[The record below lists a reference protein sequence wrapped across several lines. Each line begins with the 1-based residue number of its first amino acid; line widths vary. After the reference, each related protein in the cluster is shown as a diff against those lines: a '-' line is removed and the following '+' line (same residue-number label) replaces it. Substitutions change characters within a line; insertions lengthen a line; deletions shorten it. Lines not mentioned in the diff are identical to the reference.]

1 VKSLFPH
8 DVIRR
13 RVNTAENPVFAY
25 ALIGMGAA
33 ATLLL
38 LSGAAVLALSLAG
51 KISGDESGAS
61 GLVGFLVVPFVGIA
75 GVPWSVL
82 IARSGGSSLFLL
94 GVIAGPLI
102 NGALIGAI
110 RGYIATFRKNQGKP

>member
-1 VKSLFPH
+1 MLPH

-13 RVNTAENPVFAY
+13 RVNTAANPVSAY
-25 ALIGMGAA
+25 SLIGIGVA

-38 LSGAAVLALSLAG
+38 LSGAAVVALSMAAR
-51 KISGDESGAS
+51 ISGDGSGIG
-61 GLVGFLVVPFVGIA
+61 GLVGFVIIPIVGFA

-82 IARSGGSSLFLL
+82 IARSGSNSMFLF

-102 NGALIGAI
+102 NGALIGSI
-110 RGYIATFRKNQGKP
+110 RGYVATLRKNREGP